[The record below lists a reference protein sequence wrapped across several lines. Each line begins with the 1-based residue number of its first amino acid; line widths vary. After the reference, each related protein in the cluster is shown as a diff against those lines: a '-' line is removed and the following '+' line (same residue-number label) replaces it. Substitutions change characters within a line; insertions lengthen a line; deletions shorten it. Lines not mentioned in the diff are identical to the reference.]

1 MIYNSQDTINK
12 SLPMLISSHAIS
24 TAKEFARQQPN
35 RQKAEEVFLNTI
47 AVLVVKDYLKW
58 LNIPTRLE
66 FSDSW
71 NPITR
76 LSGNVA
82 DLVLTG
88 LGRLEC
94 RFVRQN
100 QDSCFIPLE
109 SHLDR
114 VGYIIVQIAD
124 NLQSAKILGF
134 TAKVSQEYLP
144 IIQLQPLED
153 LFNHLHQLQTLTNL
167 SQWFQGILSNGWQ
180 SVESIW
186 GNDPQMAYSFRSF
199 SPLDKADI
207 NSAKLI
213 DLGIKLGN
221 QNVVLLVALTQTPEQ
236 KVNVRIQLHPP
247 MGETYLPANIR
258 LMLIS
263 ESGDILEEVR
273 SRIADNFIQLP
284 LITGNQGE
292 QFQIQIALN
301 DAIITESFLI

>member
-1 MIYNSQDTINK
+1 MIDNQNDTVDK
-12 SLPMLISSHAIS
+12 CLPMLISSDAIS
-24 TAKEFARQQPN
+24 TAKAFACQQPN
-35 RQKAEEVFLNTI
+35 RVKAEQVFLNTI

-66 FSDSW
+66 ASDSW

-94 RFVRQN
+94 RFVRSN

-109 SHLDR
+109 CRLDR
-114 VGYIIVQIAD
+114 IGYIIVEIAD

-134 TAKVSQEYLP
+134 TAKVSQEDLQISQLKP
-144 IIQLQPLED
+144 IED

-167 SQWFQGILSNGWQ
+167 SQWFQGVFINGWQ

-186 GNDPQMAYSFRSF
+186 GNNPEVAYNFRSF
-199 SPLDKADI
+199 SPLDRADV

-213 DLGIKLGN
+213 DLGIQLGN
-221 QNVVLLVALTQTPEQ
+221 QSVVLLAALTPTPEQ
-236 KVNVRIQLHPP
+236 KVSIRMQLHPA

-263 ESGDILEEVR
+263 DSGDILQSVR
-273 SRIADNFIQLP
+273 SRVADNFIQLP
-284 LITGNQGE
+284 LITGYPGE
-292 QFQIQIALN
+292 QFKIQIALN
-301 DAIITESFLI
+301 DAMITENFMI